1 MVQRPVPLDGETLSL
16 PIRPGRAGLDHFVE
30 ALKAKAHVP
39 PWRAISPRVAG
50 KMREEMMLRAAEAG
64 ILGHGGKQRCMLEL
78 EIVQALY
85 VAHVEL
91 VLHGQRVQLHQLHP

>member
-1 MVQRPVPLDGETLSL
+1 MIKRPVPHDSDALSL
-16 PIRPGRAGLDHFVE
+16 PIGSRSAGLEQLVE
-30 ALKAKAHVP
+30 RLEAKAPVSA
-39 PWRAISPRVAG
+39 WRAIPPHVCGHVRQ
-50 KMREEMMLRAAEAG
+50 EMVLRAVEADV
-64 ILGHGGKQRCMLEL
+64 LWHGLKQRCMLEL